1 MALQLYPVLLEIS
14 LWDILKNLKPVPLAV
29 IALLVLFS
37 LLSWTIVFSKWGLF
51 NKARRDNRS
60 FLRAFRKSS
69 NLQAVALASEQFA
82 AAPMV
87 AVFDFGYGEVER
99 QIKQRGALVNKLS
112 IERSLQLGISEEITK
127 LERNMNWLATVAS
140 VSPFIGLFG
149 TVWGIMDAFVGLGN
163 AGSASLR
170 AVAPGIAESLVTTAL
185 GLVAAIPAAIF
196 YNVLELR
203 YVSSARVWKTSPSNF
218 RTLRNGI
225 SAARWRFRLT
235 TAEEE
240 RRGRRFGNLSSM
252 SEINIVPLVD
262 VVLVLLIIF
271 MITANVMEFG
281 LDIKVPEVRITRDSS
296 QELPVVN
303 ITKSGEL
310 FLNNNPV
317 NANELAQTI
326 RSEVS
331 RTECRLRSC

>member
-1 MALQLYPVLLEIS
+1 LALQLYPVLLEIS
-14 LWDILKNLKPVPLAV
+14 LWDILKNLKPVPLVV

-51 NKARRDNRS
+51 KKAKRDNRS

-82 AAPMV
+82 SAPIV

-196 YNVLELR
+196 YNVFGTSVRELGTR
-203 YVSSARVWKTSPSNF
+203 MEDFAIEFQN
-218 RTLRNGI
+218 L
-225 SAARWRFRLT
+225 
-235 TAEEE
+235 AE
-240 RRGRRFGNLSSM
+240 RDFG
-252 SEINIVPLVD
+252 
-262 VVLVLLIIF
+262 
-271 MITANVMEFG
+271 G
-281 LDIKVPEVRITRDSS
+281 
-296 QELPVVN
+296 
-303 ITKSGEL
+303 
-310 FLNNNPV
+310 
-317 NANELAQTI
+317 
-326 RSEVS
+326 
-331 RTECRLRSC
+331 